1 MSSQIYYCPYCDCKY
16 TRKTRRDNHIKNKHP
31 KKVSDYFEYKCGECN
46 KYFGSQRSLKVHTGQ
61 EHMKKGWCKI
71 CKKKF
76 CNNGSAWMHFDR
88 VHADK
93 KFKCDEPGC
102 IHAYGA
108 DWLLK
113 NHKDTFHIERK
124 FECPDELC
132 DKIFKQQRH
141 VDKHYKEVHGPQS
154 QEYEYRICSLCDI
167 SFRTKV
173 LSGSLKCRKCCQAK
187 FTRCEYQD
195 ENGNQCQTINVK
207 RYFWT
212 CDGKVCCATK
222 RAVSEAQRLCDIHA
236 PKQFGNDVYLFIKRQ
251 QLLRQKSVT
260 NKLKPW
266 LNHLGVDFTFGEA
279 LKYRFYSKALV
290 SSSGKYSIRPPFPD
304 IALLPSN
311 ATFIND
317 RTIIIELNE
326 DNNHESYN
334 KEEEKK
340 R

>member
-1 MSSQIYYCPYCDCKY
+1 MSSQIYNCPYCDSTF
-16 TRKTRRDNHIKNKHP
+16 TRGPTRNRHIKNYHP
-31 KKVSDYFEYKCGECN
+31 KKVSVYFEYKCGDCDE
-46 KYFGSQRSLKVHTGQ
+46 YFACLFSLRRHIGKK
-61 EHMKKGWCKI
+61 HMKKGVCKV
-71 CKKKF
+71 
-76 CNNGSAWMHFDR
+76 CNKRFTNNVCVWTHFDH
-88 VHADK
+88 VHAEK
-93 KFKCDEPGC
+93 KYKCDESGC
-102 IHAYGA
+102 IHAFGA
-108 DWLLK
+108 DYILK
-113 NHKDTFHIERK
+113 SHKDT
-124 FECPDELC
+124 C
-132 DKIFKQQRH
+132 
-141 VDKHYKEVHGPQS
+141 HGPQS